1 MMTANNQRPE
11 STSRAQKEIRK
22 KVFLVDDHP
31 VVRQG
36 LHMLIEQDSEL
47 MVCGESATALD
58 TIQQLKTL
66 TPDILLTDISLKD
79 SNGLELVK
87 DIRLRNP
94 NLPILVFSIHD
105 ETIYAE
111 RALTAGA
118 NGYVMKQEDPD
129 LLLHAIHKVL
139 GGDIH
144 LSMKVTSQLL
154 KQLSSSKPSNP
165 LDHADAVSTLSD
177 RELEVF
183 ELIGKGL
190 STRKIA
196 EQLNLSI
203 KTIETYRAHI
213 KRKFN
218 ISDSAELT
226 HRAIQWADNDS

>member
-1 MMTANNQRPE
+1 MPTAKRHSNPAENGGRKA
-11 STSRAQKEIRK
+11 TK

-36 LHMLIEQDSEL
+36 LRMLIEQDPEFII
-47 MVCGESATALD
+47 CGESDSAQEALR
-58 TIQQLKTL
+58 QLTTL
-66 TPDILLTDISLKD
+66 TPDILLTDISLQE

-87 DIRLRNP
+87 DIRQHNP

-105 ETIYAE
+105 ESVYAE
-111 RALTAGA
+111 RALSAGA

-129 LLLHAIHKVL
+129 LLLRALHKVL
-139 GGDIH
+139 EGNIH
-144 LSMKVTSQLL
+144 LSMKMTSQLL
-154 KQLSSSKPSNP
+154 KQLSSNKTCARTAPT
-165 LDHADAVSTLSD
+165 DAVSALSD

-196 EQLNLSI
+196 AQLCLSV

-213 KRKFN
+213 KQKLN

-226 HRAIQWADNDS
+226 HRAIQWADQQS

>member
-1 MMTANNQRPE
+1 MPRTKTPSRPAA
-11 STSRAQKEIRK
+11 STPKKRYK

-36 LHMLIEQDSEL
+36 LKMLIEQDGEFSI
-47 MVCGESATALD
+47 CGESDSAQDA
-58 TIQQLKTL
+58 IQQLNKL
-66 TPDILLTDISLKD
+66 TPDILLTDLSLKE

-87 DIRLRNP
+87 DIRQHNP

-105 ETIYAE
+105 ESVYAE
-111 RALTAGA
+111 RALSAGA

-129 LLLHAIHKVL
+129 LLLRAIHKVL
-139 GGDIH
+139 EGDIH
-144 LSMKVTSQLL
+144 LSLKMTSQLL
-154 KQLSSSKPSNP
+154 KQLSSGKAPASSSS
-165 LDHADAVSTLSD
+165 LDAVSVLSD

-213 KRKFN
+213 KHKFN
-218 ISDSAELT
+218 ISDSTELT
-226 HRAIQWADNDS
+226 HRAIQWADNES